1 MGSVASRDW
10 FRSVTWDAS
19 VAAEFERRLARC
31 RPDKRPEYMRIQAVY
46 LARTDVPEF
55 REVAEALL
63 RRVIEG
69 YPDKPSTKSALE
81 QLADL
86 FADSG
91 RYAEAEQL
99 LRRLIDLIATS
110 PTGTSGT
117 SGSVELKVA
126 EVILAAGDDTRLPD
140 AASWL
145 DRHSARLALEPF
157 YDMHFRHHLARARI
171 ATRSSAVDDA
181 AEHAQSAL
189 SWADRTVS
197 PFANHPDLGFAK
209 VSPEQRSEL
218 VAMITRTQ

>member
-1 MGSVASRDW
+1 MASSRDW
-10 FRSVTWDAS
+10 FRSTTWDAS
-19 VAAEFERRLARC
+19 VAVEFERRLARC
-31 RPDKRPEYMRIQAVY
+31 RPRNRAEYARIQAPY
-46 LARTDVPEF
+46 LARTGVPEF

-63 RRVIEG
+63 CRVIDN
-69 YPDKPSTKSALE
+69 YPGEPATKSALE
-81 QLADL
+81 DLARL

-99 LRRLIDLIATS
+99 LRRLVDLIATS
-110 PTGTSGT
+110 PTGTSST
-117 SGSVELKVA
+117 SGNVELKVA
-126 EVILAAGDDTRLPD
+126 EVIVAAGDDTRLPD

-145 DRHSARLALEPF
+145 DRHTARLAHEPF

-181 AEHAQSAL
+181 AEHAEAAL

-197 PFANHPDLGFAK
+197 PFANHPDLGFTK